1 MIYFK
6 TLENYVHKSGLY
18 RFYLFALVTLGLL
31 ISSYL
36 FYIHF
41 ILSNHLSGK
50 VDICSALFGSGCDGA
65 VMSLIGTQM
74 GLPLAGWGI
83 IYYVLMFLLL
93 LLPTFLGQSYK
104 ANTLLPVF
112 TLSLIASLVSIAFL
126 VMMFLNHNLFCPFC
140 LIIHCINLLLLLFLL
155 KITGYTFPLFF
166 SNIGHE
172 IVSLFR
178 WKSINSNIIIKW
190 LGLATFILLIICL
203 YTGLQIISTKT
214 PSINL
219 KEILTEYIHTP
230 AEKITVEKDDPTFGS
245 TAAAVKI
252 VVFSDFQ
259 CPSCRYF
266 STVIHKLDKLY
277 YHRFYVVFKYFPL
290 CTDCNL
296 AVTKNIHPNAC
307 NAAFAAVA
315 ANEQGKFWQFHDL
328 LFSTDLEENKETFFN
343 MAKRLNLDSIK
354 FEKTYSGEI
363 ARDKVFQSIQQ
374 GVKLNIT
381 GTPTVFVN
389 NKKISDFRLKPM
401 EILMNFLLQEP
412 VLKNLN

>member
-1 MIYFK
+1 M
-6 TLENYVHKSGLY
+6 
-18 RFYLFALVTLGLL
+18 
-31 ISSYL
+31 
-36 FYIHF
+36 
-41 ILSNHLSGK
+41 
-50 VDICSALFGSGCDGA
+50 
-65 VMSLIGTQM
+65 
-74 GLPLAGWGI
+74 
-83 IYYVLMFLLL
+83 
-93 LLPTFLGQSYK
+93 
-104 ANTLLPVF
+104 
-112 TLSLIASLVSIAFL
+112 
-126 VMMFLNHNLFCPFC
+126 
-140 LIIHCINLLLLLFLL
+140 
-155 KITGYTFPLFF
+155 
-166 SNIGHE
+166 
-172 IVSLFR
+172 
-178 WKSINSNIIIKW
+178 IIKW
-190 LGLATFILLIICL
+190 LGFATFILLILCL
-203 YTGLQIISTKT
+203 FTGLQIISVKT

-230 AEKITVEKDDPTFGS
+230 AEKITVEKDDPIFGS

-266 STVIHKLDKLY
+266 SAVIDELNKLY

-290 CTDCNL
+290 STDCNV

>member
-1 MIYFK
+1 MFNHPLHQS
-6 TLENYVHKSGLY
+6 T
-18 RFYLFALVTLGLL
+18 L
-31 ISSYL
+31 IS
-36 FYIHF
+36 
-41 ILSNHLSGK
+41 
-50 VDICSALFGSGCDGA
+50 
-65 VMSLIGTQM
+65 
-74 GLPLAGWGI
+74 
-83 IYYVLMFLLL
+83 
-93 LLPTFLGQSYK
+93 
-104 ANTLLPVF
+104 
-112 TLSLIASLVSIAFL
+112 
-126 VMMFLNHNLFCPFC
+126 
-140 LIIHCINLLLLLFLL
+140 FLL
-155 KITGYTFPLFF
+155 KITGYTFPIFF
-166 SNIGHE
+166 SNIRHE
-172 IVSLFR
+172 IVSFFKWR
-178 WKSINSNIIIKW
+178 SFNRDMIIKW
-190 LGLATFILLIICL
+190 LGFATFILLILCL
-203 YTGLQIISTKT
+203 FTGLQIISVKT

-230 AEKITVEKDDPTFGS
+230 AEKITVEKDDPIFGS

-266 STVIHKLDKLY
+266 SAVIDELNKLY

-290 CTDCNL
+290 STDCNV